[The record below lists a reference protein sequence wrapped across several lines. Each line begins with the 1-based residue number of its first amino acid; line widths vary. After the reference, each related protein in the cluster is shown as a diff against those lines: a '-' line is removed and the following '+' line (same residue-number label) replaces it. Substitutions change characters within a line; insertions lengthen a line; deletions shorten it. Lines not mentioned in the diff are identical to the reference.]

1 MVQRDV
7 EEILQ
12 KVYGMWYTT
21 TTLPSD
27 VYITYH
33 YKRIVPTAQTS
44 SGEFYD
50 ILHELSSDVGIW
62 GAEEDENVS
71 EGDGDI

>member
-12 KVYGMWYTT
+12 EVYGMWFTN

-33 YKRIVPTAQTS
+33 YQRILPTAKTS
-44 SGEFYD
+44 SGELYD
-50 ILHELSSDVGIW
+50 ILHELSSDVGVW
-62 GAEEDENVS
+62 GAEKDEDVS
-71 EGDGDI
+71 GGD